1 MEGMNVNLK
10 TASSSSDDSGDI
22 AFYYGNG
29 QEKARIWTAN
39 TYTGTA
45 NSGIGP
51 NYRAYKDDGTQIAS
65 GRLLCSFGDHM
76 TGDLYFDSA
85 SVGICYKGTKSGG
98 RMISFIDNPSDT
110 SGNGIAIGAGGTTI
124 IGGGESASA
133 MVSSLSGGGGELM
146 YIGNDGDVHIH
157 TNLQNGWASRKTF
170 TFSAGGRLTVPEYCY
185 AAYFH
190 QSSGVEVPSA
200 SSYAIYC
207 NSDGFFRKSNM
218 SNMRIALGA
227 PSTTSLPN
235 NYRIR
240 CWTQVNNWG
249 AVNTI
254 TPFTNTTLAAKFGVT
269 SCTGANTFLYCIV
282 GDAASS
288 TWYPTWCYYTGGN
301 WRVTFNKAGASQNYR
316 LTFFGIYFG

>member
-1 MEGMNVNLK
+1 MNVNLK

-133 MVSSLSGGGGELM
+133 MVGSLSGGGGELM

-157 TNLQNGWASRKTF
+157 TNLQNGWSSRKTF
-170 TFSAGGRLTVPEYCY
+170 TFSAGGRLTIPEYCY

-227 PSTTSLPN
+227 MRNLSYAKKEVTLSSGKAMIDLGSTYGSTHFVVCASG
-235 NYRIR
+235 YFKADASTVIDVGIQDGRYIR
-240 CWTQVNNWG
+240 CHQNTASGSNNV
-249 AVNTI
+249 AVI
-254 TPFTNTTLAAKFGVT
+254 
-269 SCTGANTFLYCIV
+269 CY
-282 GDAASS
+282 
-288 TWYPTWCYYTGGN
+288 WYY
-301 WRVTFNKAGASQNYR
+301 
-316 LTFFGIYFG
+316 